1 MNLSK
6 IFLYITSF
14 CFMVSSCETN
24 DNKISNARLPNIILL
39 MSDDMGYS
47 DISPYGGE
55 IDTPNLSDLAK
66 NGIKFT
72 QFYNAA
78 RFCPTRASLFT
89 ARYPSDA

>member
-1 MNLSK
+1 MNLLK
-6 IFLYITSF
+6 TFLFITSF
-14 CFMVSSCETN
+14 CFVVSSCETN
-24 DNKISNARLPNIILL
+24 ENKISNAELPNIILI

-78 RFCPTRASLFT
+78 RCCPTRASLLT
-89 ARYPSDA
+89 NIST